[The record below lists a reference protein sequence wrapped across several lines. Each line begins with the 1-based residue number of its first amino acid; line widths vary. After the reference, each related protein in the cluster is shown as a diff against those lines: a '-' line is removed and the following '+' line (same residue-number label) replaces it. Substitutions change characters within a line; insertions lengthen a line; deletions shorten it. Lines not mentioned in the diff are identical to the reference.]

1 VLALVIL
8 VPGPFT
14 NIPPGVAIALFGF
27 AMAERDGLL
36 MLISFVAGIIGF
48 IIGLS
53 AVIATVLLIG
63 SWIAQSGGLLG

>member
-1 VLALVIL
+1 
-8 VPGPFT
+8 
-14 NIPPGVAIALFGF
+14 
-27 AMAERDGLL
+27 